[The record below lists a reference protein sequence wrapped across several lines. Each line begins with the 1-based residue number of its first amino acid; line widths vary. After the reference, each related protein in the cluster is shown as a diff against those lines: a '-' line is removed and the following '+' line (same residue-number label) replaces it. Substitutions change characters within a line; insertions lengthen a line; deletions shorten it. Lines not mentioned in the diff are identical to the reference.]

1 MDVTWDAVDVAGADA
16 SLTRLEDERQALLA
30 ADDGLRTLR
39 ASVARLRAALDDA
52 ADRRAAARLSVK
64 RLEERHAVLV
74 DGQDAASEIL
84 ERFTDAPERLPD
96 EQQERLLAEAF
107 DEVGAPEGVDGFD
120 DATKRLRR
128 RLEERLSQAL
138 DGAATAS
145 VALTTTFERY
155 QDAWPDPNL
164 GTGVAS
170 YPDYRAILDKIV
182 ATGLHAR
189 RSEWRRRLSQ
199 WSGEDLVP
207 LSGAFDRAVVEIEER
222 LEPVNEILRDLP
234 FGANRDR
241 LKIVIRRVTREDVTQ
256 FRRELRALSA
266 SVDTEL
272 TDDVLETRFRRLRRF
287 MAVIRPDPESPRG
300 RTTQRDAVLDVRRH
314 MEITAVRYDTAG
326 DDLGVYSSLG
336 DKSGGE
342 TQELVAFIVGAALRY
357 QLGDETRPRPRFA
370 PVFLDEAFIKADSE
384 FAGRAVT
391 AWLRLGFQLVVSA
404 PLDKVTALEP
414 SMERLLSMRKHP
426 DTGYSSV
433 TQIRRD

>member
-1 MDVTWDAVDVAGADA
+1 MVAVGASPSPGSSGTAVAVRTATAVRRTSSGSRTSPASAPSRPRLAEIAADLTALEARRTDIAQDLAALDALRTAHQHRVDVTWDAVDVAGADA
-16 SLTRLEDERQALLA
+16 ALARLEDERQALLA

-39 ASVARLRAALDDA
+39 ESVARLRAALDEA
-52 ADRRAAARLSVK
+52 ADRRSAARLGVK
-64 RLEERHAVLV
+64 RLEERHGVLV
-74 DGQDAASEIL
+74 DGQDAAAEIL
-84 ERFTDAPERLPD
+84 ERFADAPERLPD

-107 DEVGAPEGVDGFD
+107 DEVGAPDGVDGFD

-170 YPDYRAILDKIV
+170 YPDYRAILDQIV

-256 FRRELRALSA
+256 FRKEAPRA
-266 SVDTEL
+266 VG
-272 TDDVLETRFRRLRRF
+272 VGGRRADRRRARDALPAAA
-287 MAVIRPDPESPRG
+287 AVHGGHPPRSRSPARPD
-300 RTTQRDAVLDVRRH
+300 
-314 MEITAVRYDTAG
+314 
-326 DDLGVYSSLG
+326 
-336 DKSGGE
+336 
-342 TQELVAFIVGAALRY
+342 
-357 QLGDETRPRPRFA
+357 
-370 PVFLDEAFIKADSE
+370 
-384 FAGRAVT
+384 
-391 AWLRLGFQLVVSA
+391 
-404 PLDKVTALEP
+404 
-414 SMERLLSMRKHP
+414 HP
-426 DTGYSSV
+426 A
-433 TQIRRD
+433 

>member
-1 MDVTWDAVDVAGADA
+1 MPRPPR
-16 SLTRLEDERQALLA
+16 TRS
-30 ADDGLRTLR
+30 R
-39 ASVARLRAALDDA
+39 AF
-52 ADRRAAARLSVK
+52 
-64 RLEERHAVLV
+64 
-74 DGQDAASEIL
+74 Q
-84 ERFTDAPERLPD
+84 
-96 EQQERLLAEAF
+96 
-107 DEVGAPEGVDGFD
+107 
-120 DATKRLRR
+120 
-128 RLEERLSQAL
+128 
-138 DGAATAS
+138 
-145 VALTTTFERY
+145 RY

-170 YPDYRAILDKIV
+170 YPDYRAILDDIV

-207 LSGAFDRAVVEIEER
+207 LAGAFDRAVVEIEER

-287 MAVIRPDPESPRG
+287 MAVIRHDGSMHRG
-300 RTTQRDAVLDVRRH
+300 ARTSQRDAVLDVRRH
-314 MEITAVRYDTAG
+314 MEITAVRYDTSG
-326 DDLGVYSSLG
+326 TDLGVYSSLG

-426 DTGYSSV
+426 DTGHSSI
-433 TQIRRD
+433 TEIRRSEAAPVSAVAVAVASA